1 MLLSAM
7 PNGYHLSLQSTSLG
21 MDTYFY
27 KTTFLEEVGS
37 TVFPNLHTV
46 SLNVVS
52 AIGSS
57 SKI

>member
-1 MLLSAM
+1 MVI
-7 PNGYHLSLQSTSLG
+7 YHLSLQSTSLG